1 MIANEE
7 ISLLLSSDPQGG
19 AINRSPD
26 GSYFEV
32 QLQDGIKVP
41 EKAINCQL
49 SCESAEVWYTIPN
62 VTSENNK
69 LYVTGPS
76 GRPEEKDKVALEYPV
91 NSTYS
96 MNIITQYPD
105 PPTSLLEF
113 NVEGGPSLPIGP
125 WQVGDTFRPDDGV
138 ESGFLYVI
146 TEIQSET
153 NQTQTYIVSGLLEQN
168 LTASTGPFTRLRND
182 IVQNYELTIPNGLY
196 DLSGLN
202 QAILRE
208 LENAGAK
215 TDPSVLFSLSPD
227 EPTNK
232 VEIRFNYDTVSIDF
246 TRTNTLREI
255 MGFNSEI
262 IGPYPTVPFNRL
274 ADNVARFNSLNF
286 LIIHSDLTPTGIRFN
301 NTYNQALCKIQINVS
316 PGSQIL
322 YNPYNPAKIQV
333 PDMIGAIR
341 STLRMWITDQ
351 NNNRID
357 TNGEYWSA
365 RLVLRYQMP
374 YYLR

>member
-19 AINRSPD
+19 AINRSSD

-32 QLQDGIKVP
+32 QLQDGIKIP

-49 SCESAEVWYTIPN
+49 SCESAEVWWTIPN

-76 GRPEEKDKVALEYPV
+76 NQDISNRTDLGFPEA
-91 NSTYS
+91 STYS
-96 MNIITQYPD
+96 MTVIEPNFST
-105 PPTSLLEF
+105 LEI
-113 NVEGGPSLPIGP
+113 NNLAGGMPIGVFV
-125 WQVGDTFRPDDGV
+125 VGDIFRPDSGV
-138 ESGFLYVI
+138 SSGFLYEI
-146 TEIQSET
+146 TSIGVDLSNHKSIT
-153 NQTQTYIVSGLLEQN
+153 VSGLLEGN
-168 LTASTGPFTRLRND
+168 IAPNNGEFSRVRGGT
-182 IVQNYELTIPNGLY
+182 VENYELTIPTGLY

-202 QAILRE
+202 QAIQRE
-208 LENAGAK
+208 LENSLAK

-232 VEIRFNYDTVSIDF
+232 VQIRFNYDNVSIDF
-246 TRTNTLREI
+246 TRPNTLREI
-255 MGFNSEI
+255 LGFNSQI
-262 IGPYPTVPFNRL
+262 LGPFPTVPFNRL
-274 ADNVARFNSLNF
+274 ADNVARFNSVNF

-351 NNNRID
+351 NNNRIN